1 MFALSSAKRHKLGI
15 FAAWPT
21 HASSCFL
28 ESKPTKYEHALHA
41 CVLQVLHPLLT
52 CANPKCSCIARRPRH
67 PISSFSCWSHVQVEP
82 KLDGQI
88 LPKVNTYIIEGLA
101 GGPYTQIENTL
112 SVRPF
117 WPLNL
122 CLHKYMYAKYLK
134 KP

>member
-1 MFALSSAKRHKLGI
+1 M
-15 FAAWPT
+15 
-21 HASSCFL
+21 
-28 ESKPTKYEHALHA
+28 
-41 CVLQVLHPLLT
+41 
-52 CANPKCSCIARRPRH
+52 
-67 PISSFSCWSHVQVEP
+67 QVEP

-122 CLHKYMYAKYLK
+122 CLRKYMWELIEN
-134 KP
+134 PV